1 MIYWVIFFRVS
12 VLESSEYWHPADTG
26 ERDQGVRWHET
37 CLQTIDSSQQETI
50 AMHVFQ
56 DTDFSSFRPLR
67 RHLRIAALSAAM
79 VLAIAA
85 CGGDKAAPDDAAPPP
100 DAPAP
105 TTAVPAQAVSA
116 QVAAMSVD
124 QLREAARAAQLEQR
138 MYAPASNNAMEYY
151 LALRDKQPNDAAV
164 ASALT
169 DLMPY
174 ALIAAEQSIARD
186 DFPEAQRLYA
196 LMEKTDKAA
205 PALPRLKQSL
215 ADAQAS
221 FAQRQQQTEVDAETE
236 KARLAKLEEDR
247 KKQQEDTQRQ
257 AAQQLAQQ
265 QAAQQAAQQQA
276 AQQAAAQR
284 EAAQREA
291 EQREAAQREAAQREA
306 AQRAAQVQP
315 ATATASDLRAIST
328 PPPKYPPEALRAGQ
342 SGEVLVEFTVST
354 DGSVSAARVVRGN
367 PPRVFDREAVAAV
380 KRWRFQPMASS
391 VTTRRT
397 IGFKPGG

>member
-1 MIYWVIFFRVS
+1 MS
-12 VLESSEYWHPADTG
+12 VA
-26 ERDQGVRWHET
+26 
-37 CLQTIDSSQQETI
+37 
-50 AMHVFQ
+50 Q
-56 DTDFSSFRPLR
+56 DTAFSPRRPLR
-67 RHLRIAALSAAM
+67 DGFRYAALSAAL

-85 CGGDKAAPDDAAPPP
+85 CGGDKAEPDAATQPTPTEATTTP
-100 DAPAP
+100 APAQ
-105 TTAVPAQAVSA
+105 VVSA

-124 QLREAARAAQLEQR
+124 QLRTAARAAQAEQR
-138 MYAPASNNAMEYY
+138 MYAPAGNNAMEYY

-174 ALIAAEQSIARD
+174 ALIATEQSIARD

-215 ADAQAS
+215 ADAQSS
-221 FAQRQQQTEVDAETE
+221 FAQRQQKTELDAEAE
-236 KARLAKLEEDR
+236 KARLAKLEEER
-247 KKQQEDTQRQ
+247 KKQQEETQRL

-276 AQQAAAQR
+276 AQQATAQR
-284 EAAQREA
+284 EADQREA
-291 EQREAAQREAAQREA
+291 AQREAAQREAAQREA
-306 AQRAAQVQP
+306 AQRAQTQP
-315 ATATASDLRAIST
+315 STATASDLRAIST
-328 PPPKYPPEALRAGQ
+328 PSPKYPPEALRAGT
-342 SGEVLVEFTVST
+342 SGEVLVEFTVDT

-367 PPRVFDREAVAAV
+367 PPRTFDREAVAAV
-380 KRWRFQPMASS
+380 KRWRFQPLASP

-397 IGFKPGG
+397 IGFKPGA